1 MGTIDEAIRKA
12 IESSELT
19 PFEIARRAGIA
30 RSQLSRF
37 LSGERGLSVATV
49 EQLAECL
56 GLEITI
62 KPKRKTKKS

>member
-1 MGTIDEAIRKA
+1 MGTIEEAVRKA
-12 IESSELT
+12 VESSELS
-19 PFEIARRAGIA
+19 PSEISRRAGIA